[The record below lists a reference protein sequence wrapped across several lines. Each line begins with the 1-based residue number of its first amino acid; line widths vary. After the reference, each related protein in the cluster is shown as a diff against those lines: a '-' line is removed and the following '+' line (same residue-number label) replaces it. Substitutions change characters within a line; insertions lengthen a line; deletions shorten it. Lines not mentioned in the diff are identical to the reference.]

1 MAPSTFVRSQR
12 LLRECRQKH
21 DFDGE
26 VHEVEGRRMAKGSCP
41 ACGTRMNRMLGRQA
55 TAE

>member
-1 MAPSTFVRSQR
+1 MPT
-12 LLRECRQKH
+12 EH